1 MPNLNP
7 LVKGIAHIRGQTISV
22 IDLSLATGGRATT
35 DIDKCFIIIS
45 EFNRT
50 IQGFLVKSV
59 ERIVN
64 MHWEA
69 ILPPP
74 QGTGRANYLTA
85 VTNIDDE
92 LVEILDV
99 EKILAEI
106 APIDETMNEELVEEM
121 ASISPEVVRRVLIA
135 DDSSVA
141 RKQVQ
146 RAVQSIGF
154 ETIMVKDGK
163 EALDKLVDMANA
175 GSVYEQIGLV
185 ISDVEMPEMDGYTL
199 TAEIRRE
206 PALKDLHV
214 ILHTSLSGVF
224 NQAMVERV
232 GANQFIAKFNP
243 DELGA
248 AVKRAVEK

>member
-1 MPNLNP
+1 
-7 LVKGIAHIRGQTISV
+7 
-22 IDLSLATGGRATT
+22 
-35 DIDKCFIIIS
+35 
-45 EFNRT
+45 
-50 IQGFLVKSV
+50 
-59 ERIVN
+59 

-106 APIDETMNEELVEEM
+106 APVDETMNEELVEEM
-121 ASISPEVVRRVLIA
+121 TAMSQEVVRRVLIA

-146 RAVQSIGF
+146 RAVESIGF

-163 EALDKLVDMANA
+163 EALNKLVEMANA

>member
-1 MPNLNP
+1 
-7 LVKGIAHIRGQTISV
+7 
-22 IDLSLATGGRATT
+22 
-35 DIDKCFIIIS
+35 
-45 EFNRT
+45 
-50 IQGFLVKSV
+50 
-59 ERIVN
+59 
-64 MHWEA
+64 
-69 ILPPP
+69 
-74 QGTGRANYLTA
+74 
-85 VTNIDDE
+85 
-92 LVEILDV
+92 
-99 EKILAEI
+99 
-106 APIDETMNEELVEEM
+106 MNEELVEEM
-121 ASISPEVVRRVLIA
+121 TSMSQEVVRKVLIA

-146 RAVQSIGF
+146 RAVESIGF

-163 EALDKLVDMANA
+163 EALNKLVEMANA

-248 AVKRAVEK
+248 AVKKAVEK

>member
-1 MPNLNP
+1 ML
-7 LVKGIAHIRGQTISV
+7 K
-22 IDLSLATGGRATT
+22 
-35 DIDKCFIIIS
+35 
-45 EFNRT
+45 
-50 IQGFLVKSV
+50 
-59 ERIVN
+59 
-64 MHWEA
+64 
-69 ILPPP
+69 
-74 QGTGRANYLTA
+74 
-85 VTNIDDE
+85 
-92 LVEILDV
+92 
-99 EKILAEI
+99 KILAEI

-121 ASISPEVVRRVLIA
+121 TSMSQEVVRKVLIA

-146 RAVQSIGF
+146 RAVESIGF

-163 EALDKLVDMANA
+163 EALNKLVEMANA

-248 AVKRAVEK
+248 AVKKAVEK